1 MPVQPFISLADAN
14 ARVVGAAP
22 ARCRLPRVAGLVALP
37 ALLAIAAFCAVR
49 AYSRGGITGGNRRA
63 SPALAEQAYQQSS
76 DAGDN
81 FVEQT
86 MAPLPGILDLQM
98 NVQMLG
104 MERNGSHVLGH
115 LVKVDNPIGRVSL
128 ALPPGGCGTRE
139 KTTITAQK
147 HSPRCRLAVNAG
159 YFNVTNGA
167 CIGNLVS
174 DGVVIQTVPLAQ
186 SNVNFGI
193 RGGKF
198 AIGYFTQEQLQDFEQ
213 LVSGVTWL
221 VRDGKSYVQQ
231 GWREANTTV
240 QTSGDKYATNLAS
253 RTAVGVDK
261 DGRLIILQIDG
272 SIAVGHLKRGLNM
285 FQLADLLIENGAVHA
300 INLDGGGSSA
310 MARDGVLINY
320 PSDMRPPS
328 CDASGKHQCE
338 RPVSTILCVHELP
351 EVEERPAGQTSD
363 SSGLLAGVAL
373 LVFAAGCAS
382 AFGLIVLFPNLVLGG
397 KSRKM
402 ARQISRESAISES
415 AVSGTSGA

>member
-1 MPVQPFISLADAN
+1 VQPFISIADED
-14 ARVVGAAP
+14 ARAVGASP
-22 ARCRLPRVAGLVALP
+22 GRCRLPRAAGLVALP
-37 ALLAIAAFCAVR
+37 ALLAGAAFCAVQ
-49 AYSRGGITGGNRRA
+49 AYGWGGITGGDRRA
-63 SPALAEQAYQQSS
+63 SPEFVEQAYQEIS
-76 DAGDN
+76 DR